1 MASIKASVWELLIEA
16 MALTSIAALIALVGT
31 MLVAR
36 SLGSL
41 TSFVRIN
48 GKVSGRLRAIED
60 ASLPPWISR
69 YSDKTLRSV
78 D

>member
-1 MASIKASVWELLIEA
+1 MATLKASVWELLIEA

-36 SLGSL
+36 SLVSL
-41 TSFVRIN
+41 TSLARMN
-48 GKVSGRLRAIED
+48 GKVSGRLSAIEE
-60 ASLPPWISR
+60 ASLPPWIAR
-69 YSDKTLRSV
+69 YSDKTLRSI

>member
-1 MASIKASVWELLIEA
+1 MATLKASVWELLIEA

-36 SLGSL
+36 SLASL
-41 TSFVRIN
+41 ASLARIN
-48 GKVSGRLRAIED
+48 GNVSGRLRAIED
-60 ASLPPWISR
+60 ASLPPWVAR

>member
-1 MASIKASVWELLIEA
+1 MSSIKASVWELLIEA

-36 SLGSL
+36 SLVSL
-41 TSFVRIN
+41 TSLARMN
-48 GKVSGRLRAIED
+48 GKVSGRLSAIEE
-60 ASLPPWISR
+60 ASVPPWIAR
-69 YSDKTLRSV
+69 YSDKTLRSI

>member
-1 MASIKASVWELLIEA
+1 MASLKASVWELLIEA

-31 MLVAR
+31 MLLAR
-36 SLGSL
+36 SLASL
-41 TSFVRIN
+41 TSCARMK

-60 ASLPPWISR
+60 ASLPPWVSR

>member
-1 MASIKASVWELLIEA
+1 MASLKASVWELLIEA

-31 MLVAR
+31 MLLAR
-36 SLGSL
+36 SLASL
-41 TSFVRIN
+41 TSFARMN
-48 GKVSGRLRAIED
+48 GKVSGRLRTIED
-60 ASLPPWISR
+60 ASLPPWVSR